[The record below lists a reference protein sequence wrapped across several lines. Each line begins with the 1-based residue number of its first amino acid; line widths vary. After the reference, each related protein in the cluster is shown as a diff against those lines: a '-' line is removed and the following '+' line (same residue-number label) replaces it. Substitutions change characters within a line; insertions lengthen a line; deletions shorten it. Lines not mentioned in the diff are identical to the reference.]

1 MLLFGVWAF
10 KVLSD
15 LSLHRAG
22 QVRGLDTEGT
32 EGLWGA
38 VTATAQSYCFVCRCG
53 DDDTPQRQRTSAL
66 CHALVSVVSLGP
78 QRQPGGTWRQWAHPD
93 WKKCFCVLLASDIQE
108 YRLTQGKVFLL
119 QFFLQFLELDQEKE
133 FSAVLAWGLP

>member
-22 QVRGLDTEGT
+22 QVRGLDTEAT

-38 VTATAQSYCFVCRCG
+38 VTATAQSYCFVRKCG
-53 DDDTPQRQRTSAL
+53 DDDTPLGREPL
-66 CHALVSVVSLGP
+66 LFVMHWGVWPHSVHRGSLETH
-78 QRQPGGTWRQWAHPD
+78 GG
-93 WKKCFCVLLASDIQE
+93 SG
-108 YRLTQGKVFLL
+108 LTLTGRGAFACCWHVTFKNI
-119 QFFLQFLELDQEKE
+119 
-133 FSAVLAWGLP
+133 G